1 MRIVSNFKNMC
12 SIKTLDTIAALF
24 LVKYLDNDPIIL
36 CSYPKNGRTW
46 LKYMLAFY
54 QTRLNGINIKLTMD
68 DLTKIFPN
76 LSLFSNMRIRLKRVD
91 PRLKIVYATH
101 KILPYFM
108 KSHKNIFLI
117 RDIRDALVS
126 YYHHKKAREMIS
138 CDIDSFVTSA
148 KELGDIIDYYKL
160 LKIAVDKISTEN
172 LKIIR
177 YENLK
182 HNTVQVLADCI
193 SFLDLPVDE
202 DLLSQAIENSSLKKM
217 QGLEAQHGSFDFSAN
232 ELKNRPNAFHSRKGK
247 AGDYINELKPSSISK
262 IGAFLNKNLT
272 DSFDYNY

>member
-1 MRIVSNFKNMC
+1 MRSVLM
-12 SIKTLDTIAALF
+12 
-24 LVKYLDNDPIIL
+24 
-36 CSYPKNGRTW
+36 
-46 LKYMLAFY
+46 
-54 QTRLNGINIKLTMD
+54 
-68 DLTKIFPN
+68 
-76 LSLFSNMRIRLKRVD
+76 
-91 PRLKIVYATH
+91 
-101 KILPYFM
+101 
-108 KSHKNIFLI
+108 KNIFLI